1 MSDPFGRALLDH
13 ARGERTAPLRQIDGE
28 WERDHPIEQFYFEP
42 RDPEAETTAF
52 LERHL
57 HGPLVDLG
65 AGVGR
70 DVRYFSEQCETVG
83 LERSPHLVTAMEE
96 RGVERAVEGDMFALQ
111 ATFDRDRF
119 ASALAVGTQLGLAQ
133 SPAGVQS
140 FLADLA
146 YVTRPD
152 ATAVVDA
159 YDPTSVD
166 AADLLGYRSEPT
178 PGLAGRVMHFAY
190 EGERGET
197 LLFRLFSPA
206 RLRAAVAPTRWRV
219 VDTLAGDS
227 AHYRVALR
235 KE

>member
-178 PGLAGRVMHFAY
+178 PRHGGGSSTRSQATAHTTGSRSARSDPPPRRRRHAGRPRSVV
-190 EGERGET
+190 GQ
-197 LLFRLFSPA
+197 RLPQ
-206 RLRAAVAPTRWRV
+206 LRP
-219 VDTLAGDS
+219 
-227 AHYRVALR
+227 
-235 KE
+235 

>member
-1 MSDPFGRALLDH
+1 
-13 ARGERTAPLRQIDGE
+13 
-28 WERDHPIEQFYFEP
+28 
-42 RDPEAETTAF
+42 
-52 LERHL
+52 
-57 HGPLVDLG
+57 
-65 AGVGR
+65 
-70 DVRYFSEQCETVG
+70 
-83 LERSPHLVTAMEE
+83 
-96 RGVERAVEGDMFALQ
+96 MFALQ

>member
-13 ARGERTAPLRQIDGE
+13 ARDERTAPLRQIDGE

-42 RDPEAETTAF
+42 RNPETEATAF
-52 LERHL
+52 LEHHL
-57 HGPLVDLG
+57 RGPLVDLG

-70 DVRYFSEQCETVG
+70 DVRYFRDQFETVG
-83 LERSPHLVTAMEE
+83 LERSPHLVTAMQE
-96 RGVERAVEGDMFALQ
+96 RGIERAVEGDMFALRE
-111 ATFDRDRF
+111 TFDRDQF

-140 FLADLA
+140 FFTDLA

-159 YDPTSVD
+159 YDPT
-166 AADLLGYRSEPT
+166 AEGARELLGYRSEPT
-178 PGLAGRVMHFAY
+178 PGLAGRVMQFAY
-190 EGERGET
+190 EGTRGEI

-206 RLRAAVAPTRWRV
+206 RLRTAVAPTRWRV
-219 VDTLAGDS
+219 VDTLTGDG
-227 AHYRVALR
+227 AHYRVALQ
-235 KE
+235 KA